1 MNGWRTTE
9 YLQGLLHELLALP
22 GETEWLE
29 FKENRA
35 DPREIGEYLSALAN
49 SAALAGKAAA
59 YLVWGVRDTDH
70 AVVGTSFDP
79 AAAKKGGEELE
90 NWLLR
95 LLEPKIDFRF
105 FRLATDAGPVIL
117 TEIARA
123 ARHPVRFAGQ
133 EYIRVG
139 SYKKKLKEFPE
150 KERSLWRIFDR
161 VSFED
166 DVAAQRVSGEK
177 VLLGLD
183 YPAYFHLLG
192 MPLPDGRAAIL
203 DALQQDRLIAPCAAG
218 GFDVTNLGAILFARD
233 LGAFP
238 RLRRKAV
245 RVIEY
250 RGRGRTEGLGE
261 REYTQGYASAFGT
274 MIDYINAKLPTR
286 EVIGEAFRRT
296 LPEYP
301 VLAVRE
307 LVANAL
313 LHQDFSVT
321 GAGPMVEIFDGRIE
335 VTNPGE
341 PLVDARRF
349 LDSPPASRNEALTSL
364 MRRLD
369 ICEERG
375 GGIDKVVAEL
385 ESHQLP
391 APLFEVPPGA
401 TRVVLFARKPLADM
415 DRSERVRACYLHAC
429 LKYVTRDFLTNGS
442 LRERFGIRSNN
453 KAMVS
458 RYIREAVDAGM
469 IQPFD
474 EHAPPKMRRYVPFW
488 AGVAADGS

>member
-1 MNGWRTTE
+1 MNGWRSTQ
-9 YLQGLLHELLALP
+9 YLRGLLHELRALP
-22 GETEWLE
+22 RETEWVE

-35 DPREIGEYLSALAN
+35 DPQEIGEYLSALAN
-49 SAALAGKAAA
+49 SAALAGKAEA
-59 YLVWGVRDTDH
+59 YLVWGVRDGDH

-79 AAAKKGGEELE
+79 GRAKKGGEDLE

-105 FRLATDAGPVIL
+105 FRLDTDDGPVIV

-123 ARHPVRFAGQ
+123 ARQPVRFAGR

-139 SYKKKLKEFPE
+139 SYKKNLGEFPE
-150 KERSLWRIFDR
+150 RERALWRIFDQ
-161 VSFED
+161 VPFED
-166 DVAAQRVSGEK
+166 GVAAQRVSAEE
-177 VLLGLD
+177 VLLALD
-183 YPAYFHLLG
+183 YPTYFHLLG

-203 DALQQDRLIAPCAAG
+203 DGLRQDGLIAPCAAG

-238 RLRRKAV
+238 RLGRKAV

-250 RGRGRTEGLGE
+250 RGRGRTEGVGE
-261 REYTQGYASAFGT
+261 REYAQGYAPTFQT
-274 MIDYINAKLPTR
+274 MVDYVNGKLPTR
-286 EVIGEAFRRT
+286 EVIGDAFRRT
-296 LPEYP
+296 LADYP
-301 VLAVRE
+301 PLAVRE

-321 GAGPMVEIFDGRIE
+321 GAGPMVEIFEGRIE
-335 VTNPGE
+335 ITNPGE
-341 PLVDARRF
+341 ALVDARRF
-349 LDSPPASRNEALTSL
+349 LDRPPVSRNEALTSL

-385 ESHQLP
+385 ESRQLP
-391 APLFEVPPGA
+391 APLFEVMPGA
-401 TRVVLFARKPLADM
+401 TRVVLFGPKPLADM

-429 LKYVTRDFLTNGS
+429 LKYVARDSLTNAS
-442 LRERFGIRSNN
+442 LRDRFGVRSNN

-469 IQPFD
+469 IRPLD
-474 EHAPPKMRRYVPFW
+474 EQAAPKMRRYVPFW
-488 AGVAADGS
+488 AGAAADGS